1 MKYLI
6 LGASAAGLNAVRAIR
21 QFDAAGDI
29 TVLSRDRQIYSRCL
43 LPEVLAGKKDAM
55 ATRFV
60 PEDFMERYG
69 VRWFG
74 GVEATRL
81 LAEEKAVL
89 ANTGDKFSYDRLLI
103 STGAS
108 SFLPPVEN
116 IHKGRQIYGLRNMED
131 VEAIS
136 AAAKECRSAVIMGGG
151 LVGVDAAVALNE
163 RGIPVTVIEAAG
175 HILPL
180 QLDRRAAERYQ
191 HIFRK
196 RGIEIITG
204 EMVNRILLDGDDNV
218 TAVELKGGRIIPCG
232 MVVAAA
238 GVTPNIS
245 FLEGTTVETG
255 RGIRVNEYQ
264 ETSLVDVFAA
274 GDVCES
280 LEVFTKKITTTP
292 IWPLAVQQ
300 GRVAGWNMTGV
311 RRKPSNNF
319 AFRNSMEFYGLPA
332 VSYGLI
338 EAPGPGYETFIEE
351 RGESYKK
358 FILKN
363 GQIRGAILQG
373 DISGAGVYGAL
384 IRENIPAGVTGER
397 LFGLTYADFFNQRE
411 DGSFIYSDAV
421 SG

>member
-6 LGASAAGLNAVRAIR
+6 LGASAAGLSAVGAIR
-21 QFDAAGDI
+21 QFDAGGEI

-43 LPEVLAGKKDAM
+43 LPEVLAGRKDPG

-60 PEDFMERYG
+60 PEDFLERHG
-69 VRWFG
+69 ARWFG

-81 LAEEKAVL
+81 LTGEKAVL
-89 ANTGDKFSYDRLLI
+89 ADTGDKFTYHRLLI
-103 STGAS
+103 ATGAS

-116 IHKGRQIYGLRNMED
+116 IRRGRQVYGLRNLED

-136 AAAKECRSAVIMGGG
+136 AAAGKGRGAVIMGGG
-151 LVGVDAAVALNE
+151 LVGVDAAAALNE
-163 RGIPVTVIEAAG
+163 RGVSVTIIEAAG

-196 RGIEIITG
+196 RGMEIITG
-204 EMVNRILLDGDDNV
+204 EMVTRILLDGDDNV
-218 TAVELKGGRIIPCG
+218 TGVELKGGRTIPCAL
-232 MVVAAA
+232 VVAAA

-245 FLEGTTVETG
+245 LLKDTAVETG

-264 ETSLVDVFAA
+264 ETSVADVFAA

-280 LEVFTKKITTTP
+280 PEAFTKKITTTP

-300 GRVAGWNMTGV
+300 GRVAGWNMAGA
-311 RRKPSNNF
+311 RRKPLNNF

-332 VSYGLI
+332 VSYGLT
-338 EAPGPGYETFIEE
+338 EAPGPGYETFTRES
-351 RGESYKK
+351 GESYKK

-363 GQIRGAILQG
+363 GRLRGAILQG
-373 DISGAGVYGAL
+373 DITGAGVYGAL
-384 IRENIPAGVTGER
+384 IRENIPAGATGEK
-397 LFGLTYADFFNQRE
+397 LFGLTYADFFNQLE
-411 DGSFIYSDAV
+411 DGSFIF
-421 SG
+421 